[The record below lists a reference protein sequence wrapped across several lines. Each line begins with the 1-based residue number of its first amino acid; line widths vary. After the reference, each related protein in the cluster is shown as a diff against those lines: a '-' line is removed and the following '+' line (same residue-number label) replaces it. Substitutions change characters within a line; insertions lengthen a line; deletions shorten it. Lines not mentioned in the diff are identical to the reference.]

1 LMCPWVD
8 RMGDRFDVAIIGGGI
23 VGLSTART
31 ILERRPRLSMV
42 VLEKEPTVA
51 AHQSGHNSGVVHS
64 GVYYRPGSLK
74 ARLCLE
80 GRARLIEFAAR
91 EGIRCVRIGKLIV
104 ASTPEEI
111 PALSAI
117 EEKARANGV
126 SNVRRLDPGELE
138 SRLPGVVGA
147 GAVEVPSA
155 AIIDYP
161 GVARRVVELLSAGG
175 VETRVSC
182 GVRSATVRGDEW
194 ALDTPNGELL
204 ARRVI
209 NCAGLQSDLL
219 AEMMGVVPP
228 VRIVP
233 FRGDFY
239 RLSERL
245 RPRVSCLVYPVP
257 VEDVPFLGVHLT
269 PTVDGELLAGPN
281 AALALSREGYREGQ
295 WTLAELAQMAL
306 FPGTVGLARRYGMY
320 AAREWLKSWSPAE
333 FLAAVRR
340 LWPAVEER
348 DLIGRTSGVRAQAV
362 RPDGSLED
370 DFVLVPGPRSL
381 HVLNAPSPA
390 ATAAFAIGERVADEA
405 GFGREA
411 PPSGPAAP
419 GQRS

>member
-1 LMCPWVD
+1 
-8 RMGDRFDVAIIGGGI
+8 MGERFDVAVIGAGM
-23 VGLSTART
+23 VGLSTARVVH
-31 ILERRPRLSMV
+31 ERRPGLSLV
-42 VLEKEPTVA
+42 VLEKEREVA

-74 ARLCLE
+74 ARMCLD
-80 GRARLIEFAAR
+80 GRARLIDFAAR
-91 EGIRCVRIGKLIV
+91 EGIPCSRIGKLIV
-104 ASTPEEI
+104 ASNPEEI
-111 PALSAI
+111 PALASI

-126 SNVRRLDPGELE
+126 LDVRRLAAGELE

-161 GVARRVVELLSAGG
+161 TVAKRLSKLLAADG
-175 VETRVSC
+175 VETRLSSE
-182 GVRSATVRGDEW
+182 VRSATLRDDEW
-194 ALDTPNGELL
+194 NLDTSGQELR
-204 ARRVI
+204 ARYVI

-219 AEMMGVVPP
+219 AEAMGVRPP

-239 RLSERL
+239 HLSERL
-245 RPRVSCLVYPVP
+245 RPRIPCLVYPVP
-257 VEDVPFLGVHLT
+257 DPDLPFLGVHLT
-269 PTVDGELLAGPN
+269 PTVDGQLLAGPN
-281 AALALSREGYREGQ
+281 AALALSREGYRGGQ

-333 FLAAVRR
+333 FLEAVRR
-340 LWPAVEER
+340 LWPVVEER
-348 DLIGRTSGVRAQAV
+348 DLVGRTSGVRAQAV

-370 DFVLVPGPRSL
+370 DFVLVPGTRSL

-390 ATAAFAIGERVADEA
+390 ATAAFAIAEHVTNEA
-405 GFGREA
+405 GF
-411 PPSGPAAP
+411 
-419 GQRS
+419 

>member
-1 LMCPWVD
+1 MCPWVD
-8 RMGDRFDVAIIGGGI
+8 RMGDRFDVAIIGAGI
-23 VGLSTART
+23 VGLATART
-31 ILERRPRLSMV
+31 ILERHPDRSIV
-42 VLEKEPTVA
+42 VLEKEPAVA
-51 AHQSGHNSGVVHS
+51 SHQSGHNSGVVHS

-74 ARLCLE
+74 ARLCLD
-80 GRARLIEFAAR
+80 GRAKLLAFAAHER
-91 EGIRCVRIGKLIV
+91 IRCARIGKVIV
-104 ASTPEEI
+104 ASSPEET
-111 PALSAI
+111 PALAAI

-126 SNVRRLDPGELE
+126 SDVRRLSPGELE

-161 GVARRVVELLSAGG
+161 GVVRRLVELLSAGG
-175 VETRVSC
+175 VGTRLAC
-182 GVRSATVRGDEW
+182 GVRSAKLGDHGW
-194 ALDTPNGELL
+194 VLDTASGEIA
-204 ARRVI
+204 ARFVI
-209 NCAGLQSDLL
+209 NCAGLQSDLV
-219 AEMMGVVPP
+219 AEAMGVAPP

-239 RLSERL
+239 QLSERL
-245 RPRVSCLVYPVP
+245 RPRIPCLVYPVP

-269 PTVDGELLAGPN
+269 PTVEGELLAGPN
-281 AALALSREGYREGQ
+281 AALALSREGYRGGQ

-333 FLAAVRR
+333 FLSAVRR
-340 LWPAVEER
+340 LWPAVEES
-348 DLIGRTSGVRAQAV
+348 DLVGRTSGVRAQAV

-370 DFVLVPGPRSL
+370 DFVLVPGTHSL

-390 ATAAFAIGERVADEA
+390 ATAALAIGERVADEA
-405 GFGREA
+405 GFGRGA
-411 PPSGPAAP
+411 SSGGPAGP

>member
-1 LMCPWVD
+1 MVD
-8 RMGDRFDVAIIGGGI
+8 RYDVAVVGAGI
-23 VGLSTART
+23 VGLTTART
-31 ILERRPRLSMV
+31 VLDRSAGKSLI
-42 VLEKEPTVA
+42 VLEKEATVA

-64 GVYYRPGSLK
+64 GVYYQPGSLK

-80 GRARLIEFAAR
+80 GRVQLIDFAQR
-91 EGIRCVRIGKLIV
+91 ESIRFSRIGKVIV
-104 ASTPEEI
+104 AASPEE
-111 PALSAI
+111 LSALTTI

-126 SNVRRLDPGELE
+126 SDVRRLGPGEVE
-138 SRLPGVVGA
+138 SRIPGLQAA

-161 GVARRVVELLSAGG
+161 AVARRLVDQLAGKG
-175 VETRVSC
+175 VETRTGC
-182 GVRSATVRGDEW
+182 AVRSASFRDGGWV
-194 ALDTPNGELL
+194 LDTPKGELF
-204 ARRVI
+204 ARYVI
-209 NCAGLQSDLL
+209 NCAGLQCDLL
-219 AEMMGVVPP
+219 AEAMGVRPP

-239 RLSERL
+239 HLSARLK
-245 RPRVSCLVYPVP
+245 PRIPCLVYPVP
-257 VEDVPFLGVHLT
+257 DPDVPFLGVHLT

-281 AALALSREGYREGQ
+281 AALALSREGYRGGQ

-340 LWPAVEER
+340 LWPEVEER
-348 DLIGRTSGVRAQAV
+348 DLGERTAGVRAQAV

-370 DFVLVPGPRSL
+370 DFVLVPGTNSL

-390 ATAAFAIGERVADEA
+390 ATAAFAIADRVASEA
-405 GFGREA
+405 GF
-411 PPSGPAAP
+411 
-419 GQRS
+419 